1 MGDAFFALGRPWK
14 MIYRMFCGFT
24 YDSLKTLCSKS
35 EAMKAKQ
42 YDISFRSMGETDT
55 PGSAFED
62 EGALKNDIYNQK

>member
-42 YDISFRSMGETDT
+42 YDISFRMRDSKRL
-55 PGSAFED
+55 S
-62 EGALKNDIYNQK
+62 